1 MEWNFLKTGRIKD
14 ILVNGSLLRCGD
26 TYKFEKSRHLLARGS
41 LSQTFLAKSH
51 WTFCALRT
59 LSVNAWSHR
68 SLHWQSDFS
77 MVWRRTRITTILTSR
92 QGNVILCL
100 DDLNI
105 LWWWWSCPTTNGG
118 KARPLILL
126 MVQKIRHSS
135 VEVGSFILLFP
146 GFYRYIPGSGF
157 LPSTVLALCL
167 LDLLENPSRKSLAQW
182 RLLVVS
188 VWQMCLTLHVGKGS
202 VPFVEMLIDA

>member
-1 MEWNFLKTGRIKD
+1 MTYVCLHTEERGQHDGTMEWNFLKTGRIKD
-14 ILVNGSLLRCGD
+14 ILVYGSLLRCGD

-92 QGNVILCL
+92 QGRSSSCAWMIW
-100 DDLNI
+100 NI
-105 LWWWWSCPTTNGG
+105 LWWWRSCPTTNGG
-118 KARPLILL
+118 GKATA
-126 MVQKIRHSS
+126 VDT
-135 VEVGSFILLFP
+135 VDGSK
-146 GFYRYIPGSGF
+146 
-157 LPSTVLALCL
+157 
-167 LDLLENPSRKSLAQW
+167 NPAFTSW
-182 RLLVVS
+182 G
-188 VWQMCLTLHVGKGS
+188 W
-202 VPFVEMLIDA
+202 

>member
-41 LSQTFLAKSH
+41 LSQTLLAKSH

-92 QGNVILCL
+92 QGNVTLCL

-146 GFYRYIPGSGF
+146 GFYRYIPGQDF
-157 LPSTVLALCL
+157 FHQQYYLFA
-167 LDLLENPSRKSLAQW
+167 SLTSWKILQE
-182 RLLVVS
+182 VS
-188 VWQMCLTLHVGKGS
+188 GS
-202 VPFVEMLIDA
+202 VEAACGLGLADVPNPACWKRIRSFVEMLIDA

>member
-105 LWWWWSCPTTNGG
+105 LCGGEVAQQQMGG

-135 VEVGSFILLFP
+135 VEVGSFILLFT
-146 GFYRYIPGSGF
+146 GFYTHI
-157 LPSTVLALCL
+157 LQ
-167 LDLLENPSRKSLAQW
+167 E
-182 RLLVVS
+182 VS
-188 VWQMCLTLHVGKGS
+188 GS
-202 VPFVEMLIDA
+202 VEAACGLGLADVPNPACWKRIRFFVEMLIDA